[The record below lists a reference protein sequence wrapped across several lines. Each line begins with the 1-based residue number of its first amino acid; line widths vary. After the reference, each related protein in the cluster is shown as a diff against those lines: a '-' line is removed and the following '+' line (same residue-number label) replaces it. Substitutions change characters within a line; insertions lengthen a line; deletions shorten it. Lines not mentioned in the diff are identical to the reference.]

1 MKLTKETKT
10 KRKLFAPKK
19 KFTCPNC
26 QTVLEEGDGHFVP
39 PAFGDKGFFICK
51 PAASVEVIDK
61 NFWEL
66 LA

>member
-1 MKLTKETKT
+1 MKLKKETKT

-26 QTVLEEGDGHFVP
+26 QTPLEEGDGHFFP

-51 PAASVEVIDK
+51 SR
-61 NFWEL
+61 
-66 LA
+66 

>member
-10 KRKLFAPKK
+10 KRKRKLFAPKK

-26 QTVLEEGDGHFVP
+26 LTVLEEGDGHFFP

-51 PAASVEVIDK
+51 PA
-61 NFWEL
+61 
-66 LA
+66 